1 MKVLLADL
9 SHSYSPSAMQSS
21 YPSEDGDG
29 FVVPLG
35 IASIGAY
42 AKKVFDDDID
52 IALFK
57 FPDDLLNACDDC
69 DIIPPD
75 VIGFSNYVWN
85 THLNFTIG
93 TELRKRFPNALF
105 VAGGPSVQ
113 TDGNGPASLNFLRS
127 ITGFCQVKSNGN
139 GPDRAEFSEEHNRL
153 LSSVIR

>member
-105 VAGGPSVQ
+105 VAGGPSEQ
-113 TDGNGPASLNFLRS
+113 TDGNGVEEYLLKNKFIDVCVIHEGERTFSEILASLNKNPTPRQ
-127 ITGFCQVKSNGN
+127 T
-139 GPDRAEFSEEHNRL
+139 D
-153 LSSVIR
+153 